1 VIVEPSALI
10 EVARICEEWNEREY
24 LGARRLE
31 EIISKVNRA
40 IKWELKDF
48 NALPITLDAH
58 FVRWAVSF
66 EPPNEVFNEY
76 FIPSV
81 SKGSSKNPLSKRAL
95 KRKIRKEIKDILV
108 KELVSKYEKIMKE
121 LGYRLSDLVLLGQF
135 REVLVEK
142 DSKGKSVFEYLVEKG
157 AIKEISEGALDSF
170 KEELG
175 EKVIKKIKESVN
187 VTVEDDS
194 VEF

>member
-1 VIVEPSALI
+1 MIVEPSALI
-10 EVARICEEWNEREY
+10 EVARICEEMNEREY

-175 EKVIKKIKESVN
+175 EKIIRKIKESVN